1 MCIVRL
7 WKCALCGCENANCAV
22 VKIRIVRLWKCALCG
37 CENVHCAVVKIRIEL
52 KSAVHFPR
60 GIYCAL
66 MAELNSLF
74 FWSPPQLV
82 DNNLSSTTFKFLPAK
97 VIIDPLSNYKAYKRM
112 FQSLWS
118 FINIVTVVNKVS
130 ITFWDY
136 PWNAPISTLFA
147 LPYKIADTSEGPLKT
162 GLTAAVW
169 S

>member
-22 VKIRIVRLWKCALCG
+22 VNIRIVRLWKCALCG

-82 DNNLSSTTFKFLPAK
+82 DNSLSSTTFKFLPAK

-118 FINIVTVVNKVS
+118 FFDIVTVVNKVS
-130 ITFWDY
+130 ITYWDY
-136 PWNAPISTLFA
+136 PWNAPIRILFA
-147 LPYKIADTSEGPLKT
+147 LPYIIADTSEGPLKT
-162 GLTAAVW
+162 GLTAAV
-169 S
+169 